1 MATSITLTSGS
12 VFCGNPITF
21 DIKPMVLPST
31 PSFHRIM
38 LEVTC
43 GTSDRNMEVIKRH
56 APVEQESAD
65 AVVRVDVSPA
75 LRIFASSYEYT
86 SSPTQ
91 YPVVR
96 FSVKAYDEY
105 MTGGEVQRGPAVVFP
120 TEGQYMRAI
129 FGGFSDM
136 ERILSGGSLGVTRL
150 SRKPTTSP
158 HLAYVG
164 ETLVYP
170 MPYDKQQTL
179 PESASLTA
187 PESKE
192 TVISQEGMQETGGQQ
207 IFAMPQA
214 SGAHRTVFRFINSF
228 GVLESVSVPRAYSQ
242 KMALTTTSYTVAR
255 QETFNRFSRGTVTKT
270 GDRETWLFTTDP
282 LTEAWLYWY
291 LHEFLKSEHTWMLVG
306 SAYVPCRI
314 TIDEEITFRDTTQH
328 KFYSVS
334 FSAELDIDG
343 SPFVA

>member
-21 DIKPMVLPST
+21 DIKPMVLSST
-31 PSFHRIM
+31 PSFHRII

-43 GTSDRNMEVIKRH
+43 GTSDSNMEVIKRH

-96 FSVKAYDEY
+96 FSIKAYDEY
-105 MTGGEVQRGPAVVFP
+105 MTGGEVQSGPAVVFP

-150 SRKPTTSP
+150 SRKPTDST

-170 MPYDKQQTL
+170 LPYDKQQTL
-179 PESASLTA
+179 QESASLTA

-192 TVISQEGMQETGGQQ
+192 TVISQAGMQETGGQQ
-207 IFAMPQA
+207 IFALPQA
-214 SGAHRTVFRFINSF
+214 AGANRTVFRFINSF

-242 KMALTTTSYTVAR
+242 KMALNTTSYTVAR
-255 QETFNRFSRGTVTKT
+255 QETFNKFSRGTVTKT

-282 LTEAWLYWY
+282 LTESWLYWY
-291 LHEFLKSEHTWMLVG
+291 LHEFLKSEHMWMLVG

-314 TIDEEITFRDTTQH
+314 IIDEEITFRDDTQH

-343 SPFVA
+343 SPFVM